1 MAADTCKGI
10 TNTALFAG
18 TVFKGI
24 GTRPRRPRAV
34 KIQYFAQ
41 SAGNFSTLTG
51 GSSETTRADPLSTF
65 NAQLGERVDRNGY
78 FTIRSSGTLA
88 FQLTAHTDDPILV
101 DLQTHFG
108 AKTAP
113 VPGGLRWRTTR
124 RETVRAIVERVNGH
138 VRVERRFRQFTAV
151 CRELGITPRRP
162 TG

>member
-24 GTRPRRPRAV
+24 GTRLRRAQAV

-41 SAGNFSTLTG
+41 SAGNSTLTG
-51 GSSETTRADPLSTF
+51 GSSETTRADPFSTF

-78 FTIRSSGTLA
+78 FNVRSGGTLT
-88 FQLTAHTDDPILV
+88 FQLTARPDDPILAE
-101 DLQTHFG
+101 LQTHFG
-108 AKTAP
+108 AKTTP
-113 VPGGLRWRTTR
+113 VPGGLCWRTTR
-124 RETVRAIVERVNGH
+124 RNTVLAVVELINGH
-138 VRVERRFRQFTAV
+138 VRVERRFRQLTSV

-162 TG
+162 SG